1 MRGDKNII
9 GKLCCICDPGANY
22 PNHVRYQEIL
32 GCRWYKPKN
41 TNMTWLRKGTIGV
54 ITGICENLNTQP
66 APRIFSVKVMNKE
79 GPEEIII
86 EKYGIRIINIDR
98 LCPLCP
104 NEKKHER
111 E

>member
-1 MRGDKNII
+1 MRDDKNII

-32 GCRWYKPKN
+32 GCKRYKPKN
-41 TNMTWLRKGTIGV
+41 TNMTWLRKGTIGR
-54 ITGICENLNTQP
+54 ITGICEGLGTHQL
-66 APRIFSVKVMNKE
+66 RTFSIKVINKE

-86 EKYGIRIINIDR
+86 DKYGIRIINIDK

-104 NEKKHER
+104 NGEKHER